1 MIVLMHPPDAMTL
14 LPACT
19 DWKTVRPSL
28 ARMQYLAFYASTSR
42 SGVCEIHWTGQ
53 ADHQLLDKLVNA
65 GLSTGAVLI
74 LASPCLHVQI
84 IWHCAPYLRRLFIAS
99 YVRIF
104 QSVRMQGTYQ
114 DSCI

>member
-1 MIVLMHPPDAMTL
+1 MHPPDAMTL

-19 DWKTVRPSL
+19 DWETVRPNL
-28 ARMQYLAFYASTSR
+28 ARMQYLAFYASTSS

-74 LASPCLHVQI
+74 LASPCIHVQI
-84 IWHCAPYLRRLFIAS
+84 IWHCAPVVRRIHTLRCSKLSIR
-99 YVRIF
+99 V
-104 QSVRMQGTYQ
+104 QMQDIHEGL
-114 DSCI
+114 CI